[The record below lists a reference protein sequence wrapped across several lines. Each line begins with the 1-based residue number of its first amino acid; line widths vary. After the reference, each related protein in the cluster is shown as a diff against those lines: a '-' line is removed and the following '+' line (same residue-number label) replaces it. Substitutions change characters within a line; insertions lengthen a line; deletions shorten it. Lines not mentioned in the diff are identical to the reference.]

1 LPFVFLNQHP
11 FSVFVNRYRDLDPS
25 IRAECVRSI
34 GLWFKKYPG
43 HFLDGT
49 YLRYVG
55 WVLSDS
61 NTQVRLEAVKS
72 LSGVY
77 ENADYIGSVQTFTE
91 RFKPRL
97 VEMAARDTELA
108 VRVAV
113 IGILGA
119 IDAHQLLE
127 DDQREELCIL
137 VFDEDAKVRKAVSE
151 FVRGVWVEIVEE
163 VLGKGKVGKQ
173 ERTRAGVKALG
184 KLLVRLSKPLG
195 KKAAIAEDDE
205 DSFNGV
211 PASAALRRVREVA
224 ALVGAEQ
231 RGRIALAVEALWED
245 VEPVSD
251 WETLLDILLLDHSAN
266 AEGGDEPMGRRTKGN
281 KANSDSVAEAW
292 RLEEVE
298 EAVLLEVFVAS
309 LRKARA
315 SAASAKKV
323 RGPSVVRWIVVYAL
337 RLQGEEDTVVSDI
350 TRALT
355 KSLPLLFT
363 KHQTDEARIAV
374 VLSIPLL
381 MNLDLYLEMRITAVS
396 HVIGFSF
403 VKLTSRSGLCQPV
416 GRHRQAVHFPLVAS
430 RSLACRGGYPPP
442 YGCDESVQHK

>member
-1 LPFVFLNQHP
+1 M
-11 FSVFVNRYRDLDPS
+11 NRYRDLDPS

-151 FVRGVWVEIVEE
+151 FVRGVWAEIVEE

-173 ERTRAGVKALG
+173 QRTRAGVKALG

-211 PASAALRRVREVA
+211 PSSSALRRVREVA

-231 RGRIALAVEALWED
+231 RGRIALAVEALWDD

-266 AEGGDEPMGRRTKGN
+266 TEGGDESLGRRTKGN
-281 KANSDSVAEAW
+281 KANSDSVVEAW

-323 RGPSVVRWIVVYAL
+323 RDSIWCAAIVIYTL
-337 RLQGEEDTVVSDI
+337 PLQGEEDTVVSDI

-355 KSLPLLFT
+355 KSLPLLCT

-381 MNLDLYLEMRITAVS
+381 MNLDLYLEMRMTAVS
-396 HVIGFSF
+396 RVTGFSSSS
-403 VKLTSRSGLCQPV
+403 KLTSGSGLCQPV
-416 GRHRQAVHFPLVAS
+416 GRHHEAIHFSLVAS
-430 RSLACRGGYPPP
+430 RSLACRGGNPPS
-442 YGCDESVQHK
+442 YGCDQSVQHK

>member
-1 LPFVFLNQHP
+1 M
-11 FSVFVNRYRDLDPS
+11 NRYRDLDPS

-77 ENADYIGSVQTFTE
+77 ENADYIGSVRTFTE

-119 IDAHQLLE
+119 IDGHQLLE
-127 DDQREELCIL
+127 DEQREELCIL

-151 FVRGVWVEIVEE
+151 FVRGVWAELVEE
-163 VLGKGKVGKQ
+163 VQGSGKVGKQ
-173 ERTRAGVKALG
+173 ERTRAGIKALG

-195 KKAAIAEDDE
+195 KKAAIAEDED
-205 DSFNGV
+205 DSFNGAT
-211 PASAALRRVREVA
+211 ASPALRRVREVA

-231 RGRIALAVEALWED
+231 RGRIALAVEALWDD

-266 AEGGDEPMGRRTKGN
+266 TEGGDDSRGRRSKGN
-281 KANSDSVAEAW
+281 KTSSDLVAGEAW

-309 LRKARA
+309 LRKAKA

-323 RGPSVVRWIVVYAL
+323 RAPTQVLDCKFMAL
-337 RLQGEEDTVVSDI
+337 CLQGEEDTVVSDI
-350 TRALT
+350 TRALI

-381 MNLDLYLEMRITAVS
+381 MNLDLYLEMRMTAVS
-396 HVIGFSF
+396 RVTSFSSS
-403 VKLTSRSGLCQPV
+403 VELTSYSGLCQPV
-416 GRHRQAVHFPLVAS
+416 GRHH
-430 RSLACRGGYPPP
+430 
-442 YGCDESVQHK
+442 

>member
-1 LPFVFLNQHP
+1 M
-11 FSVFVNRYRDLDPS
+11 NRYRDLDPS

-127 DDQREELCIL
+127 DEQREELCIL
-137 VFDEDAKVRKAVSE
+137 VFDEDAKVRRAVSE
-151 FVRGVWVEIVEE
+151 FVRGVWAEIVED
-163 VLGKGKVGKQ
+163 VLGNGKVGKQ

-184 KLLVRLSKPLG
+184 KLLVRLSKPLS
-195 KKAAIAEDDE
+195 KKAAIAEDEE

-211 PASAALRRVREVA
+211 PSSSALRRVREVA

-231 RGRIALAVEALWED
+231 RGRIALAVEALWDD

-266 AEGGDEPMGRRTKGN
+266 TEGGEETLGRRSKGN
-281 KANSDSVAEAW
+281 KPNSDSVAEAW

-309 LRKARA
+309 LRKAKA

-323 RGPSVVRWIVVYAL
+323 RYPV
-337 RLQGEEDTVVSDI
+337 TVLDCKFTPCI
-350 TRALT
+350 CRGRKT
-355 KSLPLLFT
+355 LLF
-363 KHQTDEARIAV
+363 Q
-374 VLSIPLL
+374 
-381 MNLDLYLEMRITAVS
+381 
-396 HVIGFSF
+396 
-403 VKLTSRSGLCQPV
+403 TSRV
-416 GRHRQAVHFPLVAS
+416 R
-430 RSLACRGGYPPP
+430 
-442 YGCDESVQHK
+442 